1 MNGTIVDGVGVVEGF
16 LRGGSLLRLG
26 RAVVR
31 FEFSTESNRVPVS
44 ERTRFGSLVGTSVAM
59 RSCFALMEKAA
70 VTDSTVLLEGE
81 TGTGKS
87 RAAQAIHQAS
97 RRKDKPFVVVDCSAI
112 PSNLLESELF
122 GHEKGSFTGAT
133 LRRTGAFEEASS
145 GTIFLDEIGELPSD
159 LQPKLLRALENREI
173 RRVGS
178 NAYQAVD
185 VRIIAAT
192 NCDLRASVN
201 GGRFRADLYFRLA
214 VLKIEV
220 PALRQ
225 RPEDIP
231 AIVDGVLA
239 SLGTDP
245 QEASLLKTPELIA
258 RLQQSAWP
266 GNVRELRNYLE
277 RCLAF
282 QDTQPLTEST
292 EAPPPTSEAIDPNLP
307 YAAARRTALDRFE
320 RAYLEALLRVNQGR
334 VTQAAIAAE
343 MDRVYFYRLLRKHG
357 IKP

>member
-1 MNGTIVDGVGVVEGF
+1 MSPPLPPIRSSSAPVEDRRGRLVDPEDAQETTLPLAGAKTSLGPTNVRRFQLTIVQGPGQGNRQEFGSDHCAVGSHPANDFVIDDPTVSRFHCEVRISPEGARIRDLNSMNGTIVDGVGVVEGF

-31 FEFSTESNRVPVS
+31 FDFSTESNRVPVS

-70 VTDSTVLLEGE
+70 GTDSTVLLEGE

-97 RRKDKPFVVVDCSAI
+97 HRKEKPFVVVDCSAI

-145 GTIFLDEIGELPSD
+145 GTIFLDEIGDLPSD

-185 VRIIAAT
+185 VRIIA
-192 NCDLRASVN
+192 
-201 GGRFRADLYFRLA
+201 
-214 VLKIEV
+214 
-220 PALRQ
+220 
-225 RPEDIP
+225 RPTTI
-231 AIVDGVLA
+231 
-239 SLGTDP
+239 
-245 QEASLLKTPELIA
+245 
-258 RLQQSAWP
+258 
-266 GNVRELRNYLE
+266 
-277 RCLAF
+277 C
-282 QDTQPLTEST
+282 
-292 EAPPPTSEAIDPNLP
+292 
-307 YAAARRTALDRFE
+307 ARR
-320 RAYLEALLRVNQGR
+320 
-334 VTQAAIAAE
+334 
-343 MDRVYFYRLLRKHG
+343 
-357 IKP
+357 